1 MEPYSS
7 ATHNIQD
14 KKHPRKV
21 KLKETRNT
29 FLYFH
34 VSMLMI
40 YQELALMMRWSL
52 SLKLCKQSLKLGVVS
67 VIRLV
72 SVLVR
77 RLCGL
82 IS

>member
-1 MEPYSS
+1 
-7 ATHNIQD
+7 
-14 KKHPRKV
+14 
-21 KLKETRNT
+21 
-29 FLYFH
+29 
-34 VSMLMI
+34 MLMI

-67 VIRLV
+67 VIRSV